1 MTTEHPPNPAVLA
14 TQLAS
19 LAALLAVVVGAM
31 VLVGWTFD
39 IAVLKSVFPGWVTMK
54 ANAAVCFILIGIALL
69 LVTRP
74 PAIFNPQFSILFFR
88 LARLCGLLAGLIG
101 VLTLCEYIFGWDPGI
116 DQWLVREP
124 GGALGTSHPGR
135 MAPETALCFVLLS
148 VALLVTSGSHKTRW
162 AMFASVVPGLLVT
175 PLALAAILSYTM
187 PGLGP
192 YGWFGFT
199 LMAMHTAVLF
209 AMLGMAVIVIS
220 WQQDVLQWSLGRNTT
235 VAFACGMALLVFI
248 GLSINRSQFWL
259 GETNRKIAHNE
270 EMLSDIVNI
279 QIELTEAQAHTRGY
293 IITGDERFL
302 NAYLGDIADYN
313 SKMDVL
319 RQHIAGSP
327 HQQQQ
332 ISLIE
337 TKVNLLQRWSQQF
350 IDAMRTDMANTS
362 RSKIDHGD
370 DLLDNIRITFDQMGN
385 EHQQLI
391 KELQRESESVSRL
404 SYITIATGT
413 LASLLI
419 FLGVTFR
426 LNSAVNESKLAENSL
441 RESSEEIE
449 DLYNH
454 APCGYHSLDKD
465 GIICRIND
473 TELAWLGYTRDEL
486 IGRMKWTDLITSA
499 SQRTFRENFP
509 QLKKQGS
516 VSDLEIEIIR
526 KDGTMFTG
534 LINATAIYDAS
545 GDYLSSRS
553 SVFDITERK
562 NAENKLTEG
571 TRHFRAITESAND
584 AIITGAGAGAGAG
597 NIVGWNP
604 AAERLFGYTETEI
617 IGQPLTVLMPER
629 FRNPHREGLARVLA
643 GGVPHLIGKT
653 VEVSGLRKDGSE
665 FPLEISLA
673 QWQAAKGQFFTA
685 IIRDITERKLAE
697 EALRISTLKHQL
709 LFESSRDAL
718 MVIVPPSWKFT
729 EANEATLKLFGVSSV
744 AEFTALGPWDVSPE
758 RQPDGRPS
766 GEKAQ
771 EMIAT
776 AMREGSHSFE
786 WEHQRLDGQPFAA
799 DVLLTRM
806 ELGKEVFVQATV
818 RDITERKRIEERLR
832 ASEQKFMQF
841 FMQLPIPL
849 VIVNKDGVM
858 ARFNDRF
865 TEVLGYTTDDVPTID
880 EWWQRAYPNE
890 SYRQWVLDTW
900 NAAVAKAAKE
910 GVEIEPLEYKVTGKS
925 GAERIM
931 IVGGVT
937 IEDNL
942 LATLIDITE
951 RKQAEERVRESET
964 RYRSIFEYSND
975 IIYLLNMDGTINSLS
990 PAFEQIT
997 GWTAEEWIGKSFAP
1011 IVHPD
1016 DLSVANTAFQ
1026 KTLSGETFP
1035 IFRLRI
1041 ARKSGQYFYA
1051 DFSITPFD
1059 HDVIMGIA
1067 RDVSERQRA
1076 EEKIRK
1082 LNEELETKV
1091 QERTQQLLESQEELV
1106 RKEKLAVLGQVA
1118 GSVGHELRN
1127 PLGVMSNAVYFL
1139 QTVLTDADDSV
1150 KEYLNI
1156 IKSEIAGSERIVS
1169 DLLDSVRIKPPQPEM
1184 VGVGELI
1191 NQTLRK
1197 LTIPPSVTVKQDI
1210 PETLPSLRVDA
1221 QQIHQVFRNL
1231 ISNGVEAMPEGGTLE
1246 ISAVE
1251 NKPDGT
1257 VAVSVR
1263 DTGIGMTPEQLGKLF
1278 QPLFTT
1284 KARGIGLGLVVVNN
1298 LTQANGGTVNVES
1311 EAGKGTAFTVTLP
1324 AADERGVSI

>member
-1 MTTEHPPNPAVLA
+1 MFDLVKFRFRRDDETGWMIGLILMGILWSALVAGSMAWGLHQQKQSILNAAATAARTNINKDQSFRKWTNSHGGVYVPTTEHTPPNPYLKVPDRDVVTTTGKTLTLMNHAYVLRQMQSDFPDNYGTKSHITSLKPLNPNNAPDAWEAKALHAFEQGNMEFWEAQQIDGQPYLRMMLPFIVEQSCLKCHAQQGYQLGDIRDGISSAV
-14 TQLAS
+14 S
-19 LAALLAVVVGAM
+19 LAPFMARERKFGVSLILAHGAA
-31 VLVGWTFD
+31 W
-39 IAVLKSVFPGWVTMK
+39 
-54 ANAAVCFILIGIALL
+54 LIG
-69 LVTRP
+69 
-74 PAIFNPQFSILFFR
+74 
-88 LARLCGLLAGLIG
+88 LAGL
-101 VLTLCEYIFGWDPGI
+101 V
-116 DQWLVREP
+116 
-124 GGALGTSHPGR
+124 
-135 MAPETALCFVLLS
+135 
-148 VALLVTSGSHKTRW
+148 
-162 AMFASVVPGLLVT
+162 
-175 PLALAAILSYTM
+175 
-187 PGLGP
+187 
-192 YGWFGFT
+192 
-199 LMAMHTAVLF
+199 
-209 AMLGMAVIVIS
+209 
-220 WQQDVLQWSLGRNTT
+220 
-235 VAFACGMALLVFI
+235 
-248 GLSINRSQFWL
+248 WL
-259 GETNRKIAHNE
+259 GISFRRVQRLETLA
-270 EMLSDIVNI
+270 
-279 QIELTEAQAHTRGY
+279 
-293 IITGDERFL
+293 
-302 NAYLGDIADYN
+302 
-313 SKMDVL
+313 
-319 RQHIAGSP
+319 
-327 HQQQQ
+327 
-332 ISLIE
+332 
-337 TKVNLLQRWSQQF
+337 
-350 IDAMRTDMANTS
+350 
-362 RSKIDHGD
+362 RSAAAVA
-370 DLLDNIRITFDQMGN
+370 
-385 EHQQLI
+385 
-391 KELQRESESVSRL
+391 ESER
-404 SYITIATGT
+404 
-413 LASLLI
+413 
-419 FLGVTFR
+419 R
-426 LNSAVNESKLAENSL
+426 
-441 RESSEEIE
+441 
-449 DLYNH
+449 
-454 APCGYHSLDKD
+454 
-465 GIICRIND
+465 
-473 TELAWLGYTRDEL
+473 
-486 IGRMKWTDLITSA
+486 
-499 SQRTFRENFP
+499 
-509 QLKKQGS
+509 
-516 VSDLEIEIIR
+516 
-526 KDGTMFTG
+526 
-534 LINATAIYDAS
+534 
-545 GDYLSSRS
+545 
-553 SVFDITERK
+553 
-562 NAENKLTEG
+562 
-571 TRHFRAITESAND
+571 FRAVAQSAND
-584 AIITGAGAGAGAG
+584 TIISADSIGKV
-597 NIVGWNP
+597 VGWNA
-604 AAERLFGYTETEI
+604 AAERLFGYTEAEI

-629 FRNPHREGLARVLA
+629 FRTLHSEGLVRMVA
-643 GGVPHLIGKT
+643 GGMPHVIGKT
-653 VEVSGLRKDGSE
+653 VEVFGLRKDGSE
-665 FPLEISLA
+665 LPVELSLA
-673 QWQAAKGQFFTA
+673 QWQAADGQFFTA
-685 IIRDITERKLAE
+685 IIRDITKRKQTEQALQESESNYRRLIENSPDIVYTFSAKRGSIYCSSQVVSILGYSVEHLYAHPFLWNESIHPEDRAVVAKAIEEFKTGSPFKIEYRIKNAHGDWRWFYDRAIGGREENGDFIIEGLAMDITERKQME
-697 EALRISTLKHQL
+697 EALRISALKHQL

-718 MVIVPPSWKFT
+718 MILAPPSWKFT
-729 EANEATLKLFGVSSV
+729 EANEMTLQLFGVSSV

-931 IVGGVT
+931 IVGGIT

-951 RKQAEERVRESET
+951 RKQVEERIRKSET

-997 GWTAEEWIGKSFAP
+997 GWTAEEWIGKSFTP

-1059 HDVIMGIA
+1059 HDVIMGVA
-1067 RDVSERQRA
+1067 RDVSERQFA
-1076 EEKIRK
+1076 EEEIRK

-1091 QERTQQLLESQEELV
+1091 QERTQQLLRAQEELV

-1139 QTVLTDADDSV
+1139 QTVLTDADDTT

-1169 DLLDSVRIKPPQPEM
+1169 DLLDSVRTQPPQPEI
-1184 VGVGELI
+1184 VSVAELI
-1191 NQTLRK
+1191 EQTLRK
-1197 LTIPPSVTVKQDI
+1197 CRVPSSVTVKLDI
-1210 PETLPSLRVDA
+1210 PETLSPLRVDA
-1221 QQIHQVFRNL
+1221 QQIHQVLRNL

-1246 ISAVE
+1246 IRAVE

-1257 VAVSVR
+1257 ITVSVR
-1263 DTGIGMTPEQLGKLF
+1263 DSGTGIAPDVLPKLF

-1284 KARGIGLGLVVVNN
+1284 KARGIGLGLVVVKN
-1298 LTQANGGTVNVES
+1298 LTEANGGTVKVES
-1311 EAGKGTAFTVTLP
+1311 EAGKGTQFAITLP
-1324 AADERGVSI
+1324 AVDERGVSI